1 MKKQDELNNLGERA
15 YSCVSTEQPVKRKK
29 AKCHY
34 SEIEGRPRCYR
45 IKLVDIETDEL
56 LKQCVVL
63 EDTLMTWDF
72 CQNEIEYFAKE
83 NKILIID

>member
-1 MKKQDELNNLGERA
+1 MKKEAELNLGERA
-15 YSCVSTEQPVKRKK
+15 YRCVSTKRKK

-45 IKLVDIETDEL
+45 IKLVDIETGEL